1 LPFIRDIPLPDEA
14 GRRKLFELL
23 LKGVKVEEGIDW
35 DVLIK
40 RTEYYTGD
48 DLNNVCRDASMM
60 PLRRTLLNLKESK
73 ESRVKMEEMGDM
85 LKDIPISMQDLME
98 AIDAVKP
105 TNSKEKLD
113 RYKKWME
120 EFGST

>member
-1 LPFIRDIPLPDEA
+1 
-14 GRRKLFELL
+14 
-23 LKGVKVEEGIDW
+23 LKGVKVEESIDW

-73 ESRVKMEEMGDM
+73 ESGMRMEEMGDM